1 LVPSSI
7 EFRAISV
14 AGILHDLDLRIGAG
28 EAVAF
33 IGRSGAGKT
42 TSLRLINGLCTPARG
57 EVAIDGVALAS
68 TDLIA
73 LRRRTG
79 YIIQGSGLFPHR
91 TVYENVA
98 TLPRLLGWDEARTRE
113 EAARLL
119 DRLGLPFAKFADRR
133 PRSLSGGEQQRVG
146 IARAIVAKPSIL
158 LCDEPFAA
166 LDPIVRREL
175 QEDFRAIRDERNA
188 TIVFVTH
195 DLAEAMRVAER
206 VIVFDGGR
214 IVADTSARELPRH
227 DAAVVRQLLAAASLP
242 DSVLPSGAR
251 NPPPQRIP
259 RSARDDTG
267 TPS

>member
-1 LVPSSI
+1 VASSI
-7 EFRAISV
+7 EFRGVSV
-14 AGILHDLDLRIGAG
+14 DAILHDLDLRIGAG

-42 TSLRLINGLCTPARG
+42 TTLRLINGLATPSRG
-57 EVAIDGVALAS
+57 EVIIDGTTVA
-68 TDLIA
+68 DFIP
-73 LRRRTG
+73 LRRKTG

-98 TLPRLLGWDEARTRE
+98 TLPRLLKWEESRTKE

-119 DRLGLPFAKFADRR
+119 DRLGLPFEKFATRY

-146 IARAIVAKPSIL
+146 IARAIVARPGIL
-158 LCDEPFAA
+158 LCDEPFGA

-175 QEDFRAIRDERNA
+175 QDSFTAIREERNA

-206 VIVFDGGR
+206 VVVFDGGR
-214 IVADTSARELPRH
+214 IVADTTARELPRH
-227 DAAVVRQLLAAASLP
+227 DAPAVRALVAAASLP
-242 DSVLPSGAR
+242 S
-251 NPPPQRIP
+251 
-259 RSARDDTG
+259 
-267 TPS
+267 